1 MNNKSKALFLILAI
15 LSFLPTATLAFPT
28 AASSGKEISV
38 FLMITSLF
46 GGLGMFLYGMEM
58 MSDGMKV
65 AAGNKMRSILEKL
78 TSNRLLA
85 VGVGAFVTMVIQSS
99 SATTV
104 MLVSFVNSGL
114 LTFIQGLG
122 VILGSNIGS
131 TITAQIVAFK
141 VTDYALALVAAGAL
155 MALFSK
161 KDSTKNIGF
170 VILGFGLLFYG
181 MKVMSDTMKPLRS
194 NPDFNNILISLE
206 NPFMGI
212 LAGAVFT
219 ALIQSSSATTG
230 IVITLASGGSITLEA
245 GIPLI
250 FGANVGTCI
259 TALLAGLNASKEAK
273 RVAIAHVTF
282 NLTGVLLFCFW
293 IPTFSEFISKTSSD
307 IPRQIANAHTIFN
320 ILATV
325 VFIPFTPLVGKLI
338 IKYFPDEKKD
348 RDITKPAVMHL
359 NDDVLDTPTVAIS
372 NAQAEIRGVIGLLER
387 VVGSVAK
394 PFISEKSLKDIE
406 DENEDGTG
414 YSPFMNGNF
423 VFKNAVV
430 RFMEVIN
437 EALVKNNLTKEDID
451 LLIPHQ
457 ANLRISQYIQKS
469 LGLSDSQVYNNIM
482 KYGNTTAASIPIPL
496 KEALINKK
504 LKKGISGLNQ
514 ESRDRMKL
522 AFNEVNEKFQNV
534 FKKLFGGGHAELN
547 FVDSDDPL
555 EAGLEMLAQ
564 PPGKKLKSME
574 SLSGGEKALT
584 AISLIFGVFLTNP
597 VSYTHLRAHET

>member
-1 MNNKSKALFLILAI
+1 MKKTILTLIMTFGAI
-15 LSFLPTATLAFPT
+15 PSLLM
-28 AASSGKEISV
+28 ASSSAGSNPKEISI
-38 FLMITSLF
+38 FLMFTSLF

-58 MSDGMKV
+58 MSDGMKI
-65 AAGNKMRSILEKL
+65 AAGNKMRSVLEKL

-114 LTFIQGLG
+114 LTFVQGLG

-141 VTDYALALVAAGAL
+141 VTDYALALVAVGAL

-194 NPDFNNILISLE
+194 NPTFNDILISLE

-212 LAGAVFT
+212 LAGAAFT

-250 FGANVGTCI
+250 LGANVGTCV
-259 TALLAGLNASKEAK
+259 TALLAGLNASREAK

-282 NLTGVLLFCFW
+282 NLIGVGLFCFW
-293 IPTFSEFISKTSSD
+293 IPTFAEFISQTSD
-307 IPRQIANAHTIFN
+307 NIPRQIANAHTIFN

-338 IKYFPDEKKD
+338 IKYFPDENIN
-348 RDITKPAVMHL
+348 RDISKPKVMHL
-359 NDDVLDTPTVAIS
+359 NDDVFDTPTVAIS

-394 PFISEKSLKDIE
+394 PFISNDSLHDIE
-406 DENEDGTG
+406 NEEEDFESGLQNRMEKITFLNNEVSS
-414 YSPFMNGNF
+414 YLIKVNNQDLNDVQSRE
-423 VFKNAVV
+423 VFTLVSVV
-430 RFMEVIN
+430 HNIN
-437 EALVKNNLTKEDID
+437 SVKNSVNLRLHD
-451 LLIPHQ
+451 LLIKKE
-457 ANLRISQYIQKS
+457 SQSKE
-469 LGLSDSQVYNNIM
+469 LSDNLIQEVESYHKKIIKQIKRLGKFFEKYDKDKIDKIVSKGKKFKDLEEKYRIEHIKRSNSNNEDETQKQIYLDLM
-482 KYGNTTAASIPIPL
+482 DML
-496 KEALINKK
+496 KEISIFIDLIAER
-504 LKKGISGLNQ
+504 L
-514 ESRDRMKL
+514 
-522 AFNEVNEKFQNV
+522 
-534 FKKLFGGGHAELN
+534 AEL
-547 FVDSDDPL
+547 D
-555 EAGLEMLAQ
+555 
-564 PPGKKLKSME
+564 
-574 SLSGGEKALT
+574 T
-584 AISLIFGVFLTNP
+584 A
-597 VSYTHLRAHET
+597 E

>member
-1 MNNKSKALFLILAI
+1 MKKILLTLIMIFGAI
-15 LSFLPTATLAFPT
+15 PSLLM
-28 AASSGKEISV
+28 ASSSAGSSPKEISI
-38 FLMITSLF
+38 FLMFTSLF

-58 MSDGMKV
+58 MSGGMKI
-65 AAGNKMRSILEKL
+65 AAGNKMRSVLEKL
-78 TSNRLLA
+78 TSNRFLA

-114 LTFIQGLG
+114 LTFVQGLG

-141 VTDYALALVAAGAL
+141 VTDYALALVAVGAL

-194 NPDFNNILISLE
+194 NPTFNEILISLE

-212 LAGAVFT
+212 LAGAAFT

-250 FGANVGTCI
+250 LGANVGTCV
-259 TALLAGLNASKEAK
+259 TALLAGLNASREAK

-282 NLTGVLLFCFW
+282 NLLGVALFCFW
-293 IPTFSEFISKTSSD
+293 IPTFAEFISQTSD
-307 IPRQIANAHTIFN
+307 NIPRQIANAHTIFN

-338 IKYFPDEKKD
+338 VKYFPDENIN
-348 RDITKPAVMHL
+348 RDISKPKVMHL
-359 NDDVLDTPTVAIS
+359 NDDVFDTPTVAIS

-394 PFISEKSLKDIE
+394 PFISNDSLHDIE
-406 DENEDGTG
+406 NDEEDFEAGLQNRMEKITFLNNEISSYLIKVNNQDLNDVQ
-414 YSPFMNGNF
+414 SRE
-423 VFKNAVV
+423 VFTLVSVV
-430 RFMEVIN
+430 HNIN
-437 EALVKNNLTKEDID
+437 SVKNSVNLRLHD
-451 LLIPHQ
+451 LLIKKE
-457 ANLRISQYIQKS
+457 SQSKE
-469 LGLSDSQVYNNIM
+469 LSDNLIQEVESYHKKIIKQIKRLGKFFEKYDKDKIDKIVSKGKKFKDLEEKYRIEHIKRSNSNNEDEAQKQIYLDLM
-482 KYGNTTAASIPIPL
+482 DML
-496 KEALINKK
+496 KEISIFIDLI
-504 LKKGISGLNQ
+504 
-514 ESRDRMKL
+514 
-522 AFNEVNEKFQNV
+522 
-534 FKKLFGGGHAELN
+534 AER
-547 FVDSDDPL
+547 
-555 EAGLEMLAQ
+555 
-564 PPGKKLKSME
+564 
-574 SLSGGEKALT
+574 LSELDT
-584 AISLIFGVFLTNP
+584 V
-597 VSYTHLRAHET
+597 E

>member
-1 MNNKSKALFLILAI
+1 MKKILLTSIIIFGAI
-15 LSFLPTATLAFPT
+15 PSLLM
-28 AASSGKEISV
+28 ASSSAGSSPKEVSI
-38 FLMITSLF
+38 FLMFTSLF

-58 MSDGMKV
+58 MSDGMKI
-65 AAGNKMRSILEKL
+65 AAGNKMRSVLEKL
-78 TSNRLLA
+78 TSNRFLA

-114 LTFIQGLG
+114 LTFVQGLG

-141 VTDYALALVAAGAL
+141 VTDYALALVAIGAL
-155 MALFSK
+155 TALFSK

-194 NPDFNNILISLE
+194 NPTFNDILISLE

-212 LAGAVFT
+212 LAGAAFT

-250 FGANVGTCI
+250 LGANVGTCV
-259 TALLAGLNASKEAK
+259 TALLAGLNASREAK

-282 NLTGVLLFCFW
+282 NLLGVALFCFW
-293 IPTFSEFISKTSSD
+293 IPTFAEFISQTSD
-307 IPRQIANAHTIFN
+307 NIPRQIANAHTIFN

-338 IKYFPDEKKD
+338 IKYFPDENIY
-348 RDITKPAVMHL
+348 RDISKPKVMHL

-394 PFISEKSLKDIE
+394 PFISNDSLHDIE
-406 DENEDGTG
+406 DEEEDFEGGLKNRIEKISFLNNEISTYLIKVNNQDLNDVQ
-414 YSPFMNGNF
+414 SRE
-423 VFKNAVV
+423 VFTLVSVVHNINSVKNSVNL
-430 RFMEVIN
+430 RLHDL
-437 EALVKNNLTKEDID
+437 LVKKESQSEELSDNLIKEVESYHKKIIKQIKRLGKFFEKYEKNKIDKIVSKGKKFKDLEEKYRIEHLKRSNSKDENQAQEQIYLDLMDMLKEISIFID
-451 LLIPHQ
+451 LIAERL
-457 ANLRISQYIQKS
+457 
-469 LGLSDSQVYNNIM
+469 
-482 KYGNTTAASIPIPL
+482 
-496 KEALINKK
+496 
-504 LKKGISGLNQ
+504 
-514 ESRDRMKL
+514 
-522 AFNEVNEKFQNV
+522 
-534 FKKLFGGGHAELN
+534 AELDT
-547 FVDSDDPL
+547 V
-555 EAGLEMLAQ
+555 E
-564 PPGKKLKSME
+564 
-574 SLSGGEKALT
+574 
-584 AISLIFGVFLTNP
+584 
-597 VSYTHLRAHET
+597 